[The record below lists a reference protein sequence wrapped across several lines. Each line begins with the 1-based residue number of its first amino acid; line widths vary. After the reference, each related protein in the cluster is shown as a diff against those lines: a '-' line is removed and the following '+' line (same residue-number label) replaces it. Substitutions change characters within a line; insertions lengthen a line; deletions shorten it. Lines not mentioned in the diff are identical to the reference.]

1 MKIDNKKIQQKGF
14 LMCRPSRLTGNED
27 GYVIIA
33 AIMILALLTLI
44 GISATNISSTER
56 QISTNSL
63 LYERAFYTA
72 ESGLEHV
79 RELLKVQFVKWNTV
93 KMATGTA
100 PDCDFALNGAVTG
113 TLATG
118 TNFPGGVVWIDT
130 VLNGVRYQVTIWNN
144 ADGGGAT
151 DDADGLIFARSVAT
165 GPRGASCSIEQLLAG
180 AADGESITGYTAQQ
194 GAGSG
199 KSYVSNDAEVITDF
213 SDQL

>member
-1 MKIDNKKIQQKGF
+1 MKIENKKTQRNGF
-14 LMCRPSRLTGNED
+14 PMRKISTLAGNED

-33 AIMILALLTLI
+33 AIMVLALLTLI
-44 GISATNISSTER
+44 GISATNISTTER

-72 ESGLEHV
+72 ESGLEHF
-79 RELLKVQFVKWNTV
+79 RELLKVQFIKWNTV
-93 KMATGTA
+93 KLATGTA

-113 TLATG
+113 VPALDTS
-118 TNFPGGVVWIDT
+118 FPGGSRWIDT
-130 VLNGVRYQVTIWNN
+130 TIDGVNYKVTVWNN

-151 DDADGLIFARSVAT
+151 DDTDGLIFARSVAT
-165 GPRGASCSIEQLLAG
+165 GPRGETCSVEQLLAG
-180 AADGESITGYTAQQ
+180 DADGESITGYTAQQ

-199 KSYVSNDAEVITDF
+199 KSYVSNDADAITDF